1 MTSLFSKLSAWWRHH
16 QRTGEEIR
24 RRIVL
29 DVMTLDE
36 AMAWHEMTPG
46 QKHKFEVS
54 YMRTFRANPVAFA
67 RQHPTFFPYVPEH
80 LKDKGYQ

>member
-1 MTSLFSKLSAWWRHH
+1 MTSVLGNLSAWWNHH

-36 AMAWHEMTPG
+36 AMAWHEMTPA

-54 YMRTFRANPVAFA
+54 YMRKFRANPVAFA
-67 RQHPTFFPYVPEH
+67 RQHRASSRTSPST
-80 LKDKGYQ
+80 